1 MNAMPL
7 GEIFWNCL
15 SASFSMKE
23 GTNSTNLDSI
33 VIPKAIGVCKSLFH
47 VCTPKETKSMSISL
61 PCVEQVDHHSFVL
74 TLSIL
79 PGDGCRK
86 GLEDKTYPAMDSPVH
101 GKFDDVSC
109 ILVEDCNHKL

>member
-7 GEIFWNCL
+7 GEIFWNYL
-15 SASFSMKE
+15 SASFSMNE
-23 GTNSTNLDSI
+23 GANSKNLDII

-47 VCTPKETKSMSISL
+47 VCTPKETKSMSIGL
-61 PCVEQVDHHSFVL
+61 PCVEQADHHSCVL

-86 GLEDKTYPAMDSPVH
+86 GMEDNTYPGMDSPVH
-101 GKFDDVSC
+101 RESDDASC
-109 ILVEDCNHKL
+109 ILVEDYTRKL

>member
-1 MNAMPL
+1 MNAMAL
-7 GEIFWNCL
+7 GEIFWNFL

-23 GTNSTNLDSI
+23 GANNEILDSI

-47 VCTPKETKSMSISL
+47 VCTPKETKRMSISL

-101 GKFDDVSC
+101 GESDDASC
-109 ILVEDCNHKL
+109 ILVEDCNRKL

>member
-1 MNAMPL
+1 MPL
-7 GEIFWNCL
+7 GEIFWNFL

-23 GTNSTNLDSI
+23 GANGKNLDSI
-33 VIPKAIGVCKSLFH
+33 VIPKARGVFKSLFH
-47 VCTPKETKSMSISL
+47 FCIPKETKRMSISL
-61 PCVEQVDHHSFVL
+61 PCVGQADHYSFVV

-86 GLEDKTYPAMDSPVH
+86 GLEDKTYPAMDLLVH
-101 GKFDDVSC
+101 GESDDTSC

>member
-7 GEIFWNCL
+7 GQIFWNVL

-23 GTNSTNLDSI
+23 GANSKNLDST

-47 VCTPKETKSMSISL
+47 VCIPKETKSMSISL

-101 GKFDDVSC
+101 GEFDDEIC

>member
-7 GEIFWNCL
+7 GEKFWNFV

-23 GTNSTNLDSI
+23 GANSKNLDSI
-33 VIPKAIGVCKSLFH
+33 VIPKAIGVCTSLFH

-61 PCVEQVDHHSFVL
+61 PCVEQTDHHSFVL

-86 GLEDKTYPAMDSPVH
+86 GLEDKTYPAMDLPVH
-101 GKFDDVSC
+101 GESDDASC
-109 ILVEDCNHKL
+109 ILIEYCSSKL